1 MGRGRSP
8 HESALFWIAV
18 AGGVLV
24 VGGVFVPVGVALK
37 LPKQSVWEQPWFD
50 VGIAGLIVGVLILA
64 WSVRLYLVRNPS
76 TPKPKPET
84 INVRLQ
90 LLIRD
95 QRGKELVADAAAHGK
110 EVAEA
115 NARSW
120 AESMTRFLG
129 LHMHGGVE
137 PFETAGEGSASQR
150 MAARLAVVAKLIATL
165 SDEERQRARAQ
176 ERAGELREDRQLR
189 VEPDSVQ
196 PRDAERQE

>member
-24 VGGVFVPVGVALK
+24 VGGVLVPVGVALK
-37 LPKQSVWEQPWFD
+37 SPKQSVWAQPWFD
-50 VGIAGLIVGVLILA
+50 AGIAVLIVGVLILA

-84 INVRLQ
+84 IDVRLQ
-90 LLIRD
+90 LLIRG

-115 NARSW
+115 DARSW
-120 AESMTRFLG
+120 TESMTRFLG
-129 LHMHGGVE
+129 LHMHEGVE

-150 MAARLAVVAKLIATL
+150 MAARLAVVARLIAKL
-165 SDEERQRARAQ
+165 SDEERQRAGAR
-176 ERAGELREDRQLR
+176 ERAGELGENSQIS
-189 VEPDSVQ
+189 VEPDPPEPS
-196 PRDAERQE
+196 DSERE